1 MKMKLLATGL
11 VLAILGGLFTA
22 CAPPQQVGAP
32 AQNTPQATRAAAPTS
47 NLPLPTSQEDATW
60 AKVVEAAKKE
70 GKVTVYSYSW
80 VGDAGIAMTRAF
92 ESKYGIALDMI
103 TGRGSEF
110 VERLKTE
117 KRMGSMTADT
127 FEGSATHV
135 TNAKVAETIMASAQG
150 LPALSE
156 KGVWSLEPLSQDK
169 DGYVLAFMPL
179 VGAPYINTKLVKAED
194 EPKSWFDIMQ
204 PRWKGQ
210 MMMQDPA
217 ISTGAYRLVGY
228 VRHGVFNEDF
238 LRQLVNQ
245 DIRFTTG
252 VQQEAQ
258 LLAQGQRSLSLFMV
272 ESDSAGLIKE
282 GAPIK
287 AVSMK
292 EGVVALAMAI
302 GQVKNNPHPNATRVF
317 LNWLFTQ
324 EGQQANAQAKSS
336 STVRN
341 DVQNFTPSAARVQTR
356 LLTLTGEMQD
366 EQTKLFADKYLV
378 KLWGR

>member
-1 MKMKLLATGL
+1 
-11 VLAILGGLFTA
+11 
-22 CAPPQQVGAP
+22 
-32 AQNTPQATRAAAPTS
+32 
-47 NLPLPTSQEDATW
+47 
-60 AKVVEAAKKE
+60 
-70 GKVTVYSYSW
+70 
-80 VGDAGIAMTRAF
+80 
-92 ESKYGIALDMI
+92 
-103 TGRGSEF
+103 
-110 VERLKTE
+110 
-117 KRMGSMTADT
+117 MGSMTADT

>member
-47 NLPLPTSQEDATW
+47 NLSPPTSQEDAAW

-135 TNAKVAETIMASAQG
+135 TNAKVAETIAASAQG

>member
-1 MKMKLLATGL
+1 
-11 VLAILGGLFTA
+11 
-22 CAPPQQVGAP
+22 
-32 AQNTPQATRAAAPTS
+32 
-47 NLPLPTSQEDATW
+47 
-60 AKVVEAAKKE
+60 
-70 GKVTVYSYSW
+70 
-80 VGDAGIAMTRAF
+80 
-92 ESKYGIALDMI
+92 
-103 TGRGSEF
+103 
-110 VERLKTE
+110 
-117 KRMGSMTADT
+117 
-127 FEGSATHV
+127 
-135 TNAKVAETIMASAQG
+135 
-150 LPALSE
+150 
-156 KGVWSLEPLSQDK
+156 
-169 DGYVLAFMPL
+169 
-179 VGAPYINTKLVKAED
+179 
-194 EPKSWFDIMQ
+194 
-204 PRWKGQ
+204 
-210 MMMQDPA
+210 MQDPA

-252 VQQEAQ
+252 VQHEAQ

-341 DVQNFTPSAARVQTR
+341 DVQNFTPSAARVQTK